1 MADTDQKKRDRK
13 RNFTE
18 PENQINVIQ
27 DEVEKKFSLLNDK
40 FSTAKANQKK
50 LEVWSN
56 ISRMVSALRVAQRT
70 PKECKDK
77 WGNTKKQAKKVYSLA
92 RKEQRQTG
100 GGPDIE
106 LVTPAINR
114 TIVLCR
120 DSAAFDGIG
129 GFQTSVNGNLCSFI
143 HQCKLIPFRF

>member
-1 MADTDQKKRDRK
+1 MLLPIIQDFNKKKTSLKKKMADTDQKKRDRK

-18 PENQINVIQ
+18 PEINVIQ
-27 DEVEKKFSLLNDK
+27 DEVEKIFSLLNDK

-77 WGNTKKQAKKVYSLA
+77 WGNTKK
-92 RKEQRQTG
+92 
-100 GGPDIE
+100 
-106 LVTPAINR
+106 
-114 TIVLCR
+114 
-120 DSAAFDGIG
+120 
-129 GFQTSVNGNLCSFI
+129 
-143 HQCKLIPFRF
+143 